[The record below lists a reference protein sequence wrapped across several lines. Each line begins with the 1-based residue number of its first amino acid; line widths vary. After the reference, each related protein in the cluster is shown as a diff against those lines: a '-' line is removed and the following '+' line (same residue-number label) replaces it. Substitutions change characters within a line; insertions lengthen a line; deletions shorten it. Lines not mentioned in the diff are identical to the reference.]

1 MLVDTSGS
9 MKHERI
15 QSANVGLRSMVNALR
30 QDPYALESVH
40 LGLITFDIEAKV
52 LFPLTS
58 LEQVQIPELI
68 VPESGAAFLGAALE
82 LWVQRVDQEVI
93 KSTPDRKG
101 DWRPLLFIMTDG
113 SPTDIKAFRD
123 MIPEIKKRN
132 FGNIVACAAGLKAK
146 DAILK
151 ELTDNVVHLD
161 TTDSAT
167 FAQFFKWVSASVS
180 IGSSSA
186 GVCYRTNIFAASATR
201 SSDGYLI
208 SHEMISNIHL
218 G

>member
-1 MLVDTSGS
+1 MTNRRLPVYLLVDTSGS
-9 MKHERI
+9 MRGEPI
-15 QSANVGLRSMVNALR
+15 QSVNVGLRSMVNALR

-40 LGLITFDIEAKV
+40 LGLITFDIEAKE

-58 LEQVQIPELI
+58 LEQVQIPEI
-68 VPESGAAFLGAALE
+68 MVPQSGATFLGAALE
-82 LWVQRVDQEVI
+82 LLVQRVDKEVI

-113 SPTDIKAFRD
+113 SPADLQTFRD
-123 MIPEIKKRN
+123 MIPQIKKRN
-132 FGNIVACAAGLKAK
+132 FGNIVACAAGPKAK
-146 DAILK
+146 DAVLK

-186 GVCYRTNIFAASATR
+186 GIPEPPEVQVVI
-201 SSDGYLI
+201 
-208 SHEMISNIHL
+208 
-218 G
+218 